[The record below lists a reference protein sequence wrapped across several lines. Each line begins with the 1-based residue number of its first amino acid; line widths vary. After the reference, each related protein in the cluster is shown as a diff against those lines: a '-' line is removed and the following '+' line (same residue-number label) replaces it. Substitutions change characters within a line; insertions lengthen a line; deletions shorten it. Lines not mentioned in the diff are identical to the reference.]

1 MLYDDVSHVVSE
13 GVAILVEAVHRTEDE
28 LVARDCPVLTPHSLC
43 NQQSVTR
50 DYQL

>member
-13 GVAILVEAVHRTEDE
+13 GIAILVEAMYRTEDE
-28 LVARDCPVLTPHSLC
+28 LVARYRPVLTSHNLC
-43 NQQSVTR
+43 NKQSVTR